1 MAGSLLIKQKLT
13 SANLSLPKLSF
24 ADILFKA
31 RLFVKLE
38 N

>member
-1 MAGSLLIKQKLT
+1 MDGSLKIKQKLT

-24 ADILFKA
+24 ADVLFKA
-31 RLFVKLE
+31 KLLVKLE